1 MASAEDNCQLTNDQ
15 SDASLSTV
23 DEDAVH
29 KPDAEARCMSIY
41 IKHLFAKNVCIC
53 HYYQNLSSI
62 VICHNV
68 SNFEHTM
75 AAVITL
81 SFKCFVLF

>member
-29 KPDAEARCMSIY
+29 KPDAEARCMSITLSIY
-41 IKHLFAKNVCIC
+41 LLKMFVSVIITRIC
-53 HYYQNLSSI
+53 HL
-62 VICHNV
+62 
-68 SNFEHTM
+68 
-75 AAVITL
+75 L
-81 SFKCFVLF
+81 SFATM